1 MTTKG
6 PSRKQIIVPM
16 GSDNIKTFMTLSN
29 DHVINVN
36 QALKNVK
43 SDVIIDFIHLDHRG
57 LIFVL
62 NKVAAPSDICVVSN
76 YVKNANNMNSED
88 VQDAR
93 LPQSKSYLKILGLP
107 YHIKNIIKSTH
118 IFNDIK
124 VVSKPQVCPSPIWL
138 LCGLIFGTL
147 KTDLWLRES
156 LIKASM

>member
-16 GSDNIKTFMTLSN
+16 GNDNIKMFMTLSN

-43 SDVIIDFIHLDHRG
+43 SDVIIDFIHPDHRG

-62 NKVAAPSDICVVSN
+62 NKVAAPFDICIVSN

-93 LPQSKSYLKILGLP
+93 LPQSKLYLKILGLP
-107 YHIKNIIKSTH
+107 YHIKNTNIPMNSSVIENIIKSTH

-124 VVSKPQVCPSPIWL
+124 VVSKPQVVVA
-138 LCGLIFGTL
+138 TTYHND
-147 KTDLWLRES
+147 K
-156 LIKASM
+156 